1 MTVEM
6 TDIAL
11 GASIASPLVA
21 VFIAW
26 WTSISSAKDTA
37 KQIAA
42 LEESTSKQIESIKAL
57 SKQMIEASIKQV
69 ELEIEKNLFLAK
81 QAQQEWEGIE
91 EINNSGMAHMVEFKN
106 LRMQQFREQKP
117 ERDSKLYS
125 EFIKDLKVIKKGLE
139 VSKKNLS

>member
-42 LEESTSKQIESIKAL
+42 LEESTTKQVESIKAL
-57 SKQMIEASIKQV
+57 SKQMIEASSKQV

-81 QAQQEWEGIE
+81 QAQQEWNGIQSIKNGGLSHISE
-91 EINNSGMAHMVEFKN
+91 WRNGVMKEFQEN
-106 LRMQQFREQKP
+106 KP
-117 ERDSKLYS
+117 ERDYKLYS
-125 EFIKDLKVIKKGLE
+125 QFVKELQIIKQSLETNKKKLD
-139 VSKKNLS
+139 

>member
-42 LEESTSKQIESIKAL
+42 LEESTTKQIESIKQL
-57 SKQMIEASIKQV
+57 SKQQIDASIKMV

-81 QAQQEWEGIE
+81 QAQQEWNGIQSIKNGGLSHISE
-91 EINNSGMAHMVEFKN
+91 WRNGVTKEFQEN
-106 LRMQQFREQKP
+106 KP
-117 ERDSKLYS
+117 ERDYKLYS
-125 EFIKDLKVIKKGLE
+125 QFVKELQIIKQSLETNKKKLD
-139 VSKKNLS
+139 